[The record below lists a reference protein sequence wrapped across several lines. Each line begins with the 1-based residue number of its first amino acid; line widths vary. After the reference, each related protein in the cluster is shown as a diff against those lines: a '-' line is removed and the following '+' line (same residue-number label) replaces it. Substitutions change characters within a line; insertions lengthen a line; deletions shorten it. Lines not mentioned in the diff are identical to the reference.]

1 LCRVELRQ
9 ERSDLFFGIDDLDD
23 SGEIARRIDAE
34 FVIDPIAVA
43 VAQRPMENSCAC
55 EPCLERRLNARLA
68 RSSVRPAVRSI
79 DPTTISMSATEIA
92 TRMEMIDAASQIDQ
106 ASQTFVIVKLLPSEG
121 AMQPPSQKS
130 AQMTWKEP
138 L

>member
-1 LCRVELRQ
+1 MSRARSQSLCRVELRQ

-55 EPCLERRLNARLA
+55 EPCLERRLNASAVKRPPGSTINRPHNDLDERDPNRDPNGNDRRRQRKREPN
-68 RSSVRPAVRSI
+68 RS
-79 DPTTISMSATEIA
+79 
-92 TRMEMIDAASQIDQ
+92 
-106 ASQTFVIVKLLPSEG
+106 G
-121 AMQPPSQKS
+121 QPNICHC
-130 AQMTWKEP
+130 
-138 L
+138 